1 MKIGPR
7 EYNEQEIAIIN
18 VYKNH
23 IAYLQKEIDF
33 HWNQLVSQLK
43 VSENLPFDPEHD
55 FLWDYVMNDFSV
67 DHNE

>member
-7 EYNEQEIAIIN
+7 EYNEQETAIIN

-33 HWNQLVSQLK
+33 HWDQLVEQLK
-43 VSENLPFDPEHD
+43 ITEDNRPDFDH
-55 FLWDYVMNDFSV
+55 LWDYVINDFEY
-67 DHNE
+67 DYEG